1 MSKLAL
7 AANILTCSPRWHL
20 INAKRVPVG
29 RVAQKAA
36 HLILGKH
43 KPIYHPALDIGDCV
57 VVINSNLVGFCGK
70 KWKEKKY
77 YKHSGYPG
85 GLQVW
90 TAEQLHEKKPTELI
104 RKAVWGMLPSNA
116 LRYKMMKRLFIFI
129 DDKHPFEQN
138 IDSKVHL
145 EQKANAT
152 YSPKIVKAKL
162 ANLSWDDINEDG
174 SIF

>member
-1 MSKLAL
+1 
-7 AANILTCSPRWHL
+7 
-20 INAKRVPVG
+20 
-29 RVAQKAA
+29 
-36 HLILGKH
+36 
-43 KPIYHPALDIGDCV
+43 
-57 VVINSNLVGFCGK
+57 
-70 KWKEKKY
+70 
-77 YKHSGYPG
+77 
-85 GLQVW
+85 
-90 TAEQLHEKKPTELI
+90 
-104 RKAVWGMLPSNA
+104 MLPSNA